1 MPSLD
6 FYKQVLGNKTIGQV
20 HKYESDMIM
29 NETWNRDIQSKVA
42 YIYDFYH
49 DDEPLLLKD
58 LHPELSK
65 TKTPVDIKFI
75 VNSYNSENK
84 DQVGYHIQF
93 RPGFEC
99 PIEYYSDIESKYLSE
114 FPISLYLDIPDEKGI
129 YRKWLCVEN
138 ANWLGNQFPTWY
150 VLPCDHIFQWVYDN
164 KLYQM
169 AGVGRSQNSYKL

>member
-1 MPSLD
+1 MTD
-6 FYKQVLGNKTIGQV
+6 KWK
-20 HKYESDMIM
+20 
-29 NETWNRDIQSKVA
+29 
-42 YIYDFYH
+42 
-49 DDEPLLLKD
+49 
-58 LHPELSK
+58 
-65 TKTPVDIKFI
+65 
-75 VNSYNSENK
+75 SY
-84 DQVGYHIQF
+84 
-93 RPGFEC
+93 
-99 PIEYYSDIESKYLSE
+99 IEYYSDIESKYLSE